1 MDICVMKVR
10 CYNYDSAENSLYFEF
25 QSISSTKTIQKIVV
39 YTPIDNR
46 SNIYNLALGDLLENG
61 EVSDSIVSD
70 NGDLERVIAT
80 IVQTMLDFF
89 RKYPDCSIYFKGN
102 TPERTRLYR
111 IIINKEFAEATK
123 IFQLFGI
130 INSKITVFEPN
141 IPFESFVIKLK
152 S

>member
-1 MDICVMKVR
+1 MDICVVKVQ

-25 QSISSTKTIQKIVV
+25 QSISPKRTIQKIVI
-39 YTPIDNR
+39 YTPIESH

-70 NGDLERVIAT
+70 NGDLKRVIAT
-80 IVQTMLDFF
+80 VVQTMLDFF

-111 IIINKEFAEATK
+111 IIINKEFKEATRT
-123 IFQLFGI
+123 FQLFGI
-130 INSKITVFEPN
+130 INSKIVAFEPN
-141 IPFESFVIKLK
+141 IPFESFVIKLRL
-152 S
+152 